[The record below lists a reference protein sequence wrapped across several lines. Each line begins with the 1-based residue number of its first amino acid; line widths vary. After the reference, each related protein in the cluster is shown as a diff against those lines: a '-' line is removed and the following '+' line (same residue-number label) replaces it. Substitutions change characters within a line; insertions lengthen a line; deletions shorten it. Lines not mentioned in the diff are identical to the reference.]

1 VHSYRPAPHVST
13 GGKRAVTYIVRG
25 ELAYLFFVIV
35 SVALHPGFVLTSN
48 EGGMSNYGLHIKT
61 AVPYTLALA
70 LLALY
75 SQRAAMSYANGDQ
88 RVRRLGL
95 VLTSYSAVLLLIL
108 LSSYIYSL
116 DVGLKDGHFALGT
129 VLVVLVGAA
138 SLWMFREWSL
148 SVTSS
153 LLLLV
158 QLAGDSLA
166 LLTAL
171 GDLHL
176 LFLAEML
183 ANLGFAGLLIRT
195 SRQIARQSRQDPLPY
210 DAGP

>member
-1 VHSYRPAPHVST
+1 MST
-13 GGKRAVTYIVRG
+13 GAKRAVMYIVRG
-25 ELAYLFFVIV
+25 ELAYLFFIVV
-35 SVALHPGFVLTSN
+35 SVALHPGFVLKSN

-61 AVPYTLALA
+61 VVPYTLALA

-75 SQRAAMSYANGDQ
+75 SQRAAMVYTNGDQ

-95 VLTSYSAVLLLIL
+95 VLRSYSVVLLLIL
-108 LSSYIYSL
+108 LSSYIYTL
-116 DVGLKDGHFALGT
+116 DVGLKDLHFALGT

-138 SLWMFREWSL
+138 SLWMFREWSH

-153 LLLLV
+153 LLLVV

-166 LLTAL
+166 LLTSL
-171 GDLHL
+171 GDVHL

-195 SRQIARQSRQDPLPY
+195 SRQIDRQSRQDPLPY
-210 DAGP
+210 DAGL

>member
-1 VHSYRPAPHVST
+1 M
-13 GGKRAVTYIVRG
+13 YIVRG

-75 SQRAAMSYANGDQ
+75 SQRAAMAYANGDR

-116 DVGLKDGHFALGT
+116 DVGLKDVHFALGT

-138 SLWMFREWSL
+138 SLWMFRAWPL
-148 SVTSS
+148 SATSS

-166 LLTAL
+166 LLTAV